1 MKITI
6 AHLYPDMLNLY
17 GDSGNILTL
26 QKRMEKRDIEVSIVK
41 YDINDE
47 IDFNSTDIIYIGGG
61 SQKDVKAVC
70 NTLRQKKDELKD
82 YAEKGGC
89 ILCVASSFEILGSY
103 YQTEDET
110 IPGLELVDMKSEY
123 SKNRSAGDVIIQSDL
138 ISHTI
143 VGFENHYGKTIIGNA
158 QALGTVIYGDGN
170 NGQDKKEGIVYKNV
184 IGTYL
189 HGPILPKNPLLAD
202 YIIKKAIEYRYG
214 EEKELPPTDDSV
226 ENMAHDYIIKKYSR

>member
-6 AHLYPDMLNLY
+6 AHLYPELLNLY

-26 QKRMEKRDIEVSIVK
+26 RKRMEERNIEVSVVK
-41 YDINDE
+41 YGLGDE

-61 SQKDVKAVC
+61 SQKDVKLVC
-70 NTLRQKKDELKD
+70 DTLRQKKDELKD
-82 YAEKGGC
+82 FAEKGGC
-89 ILCVASSFEILGSY
+89 ILSVASSFEILGSY

-123 SKNRSAGDVIIQSDL
+123 SKTRSAGDVIIQSDL

-143 VGFENHYGKTIIGNA
+143 VGFENHFGKTVTGDVES
-158 QALGTVIYGDGN
+158 LGTVICGGGN
-170 NGQDKKEGIVYKNV
+170 NGEDKKEGIIYKNV

-189 HGPILPKNPLLAD
+189 HGPLLPKNPLLAD
-202 YIIKKAIEYRYG
+202 YIIKQAIEYRYEKK
-214 EEKELPPTDDSV
+214 EELCPLDDSL
-226 ENMAHDYIIKKYSR
+226 ENLAHDYIIEKFSK

>member
-189 HGPILPKNPLLAD
+189 HGPLLPKNPLLAD